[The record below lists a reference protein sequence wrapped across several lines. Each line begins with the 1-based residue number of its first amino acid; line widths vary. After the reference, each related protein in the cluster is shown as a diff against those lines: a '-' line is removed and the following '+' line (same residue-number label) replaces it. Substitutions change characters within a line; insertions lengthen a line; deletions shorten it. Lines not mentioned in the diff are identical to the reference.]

1 MNPWRLVSSSEN
13 TSIANRKEAG
23 HSFWRKLLRF
33 TLWLGLVVAL
43 FLTAIEVLA
52 RRNVNGEIARRAHL
66 GNRLFVKTQG
76 TGSPIVFIAG
86 LEGSTSYWDNV
97 FDPLTRDHR
106 LIFVD
111 ALGFGRSPWPRKAP
125 TIEDHL
131 SAMRRT
137 LIVLGATH
145 HVTFV
150 AHSFGTVLAAHYAA
164 QYPEDVDRLVLLG
177 TPIFDTPAVARQRMK
192 AMSGFA
198 ALYALSPLAARES
211 CLLMGSLRPFLT
223 WLLPRVMSIPPDVAR
238 DAVMHNWP
246 SIDGAIQNILMTQP
260 ITVPLSIIGKETVF
274 VHGRADRVTP
284 IAHVAEIARRAGA
297 RLFVTGNDHQGYL
310 KEGRSAVLDAIS
322 GRTAQGGVVGH
333 P

>member
-1 MNPWRLVSSSEN
+1 MSL
-13 TSIANRKEAG
+13 ANREQAL
-23 HSFWRKLLRF
+23 HPFWRKLLRR
-33 TLWLGLVVAL
+33 TLWLALALIL
-43 FLTAIEVLA
+43 FLASIEVLA
-52 RRNVNGEIARRAHL
+52 RRNVNGEIARRAYL
-66 GNRLFVKTQG
+66 GNRLFVKMEG
-76 TGSPIVFIAG
+76 AGDPVVFIAG

-97 FDPLTRDHR
+97 FDPLTRGHR

-125 TIEDHL
+125 KIDDHL
-131 SAMRRT
+131 SAIRRT
-137 LIVLGATH
+137 LVALGATR

-164 QYPEDVDRLVLLG
+164 QYPDDVDRLVLLG

-198 ALYALSPLAARES
+198 ALYAFAPLAARES

-223 WLLPRVMSIPPDVAR
+223 WLLPRVMSIPPNVAR

-246 SIDGAIQNILMTQP
+246 SIDGAIQNILITQSV
-260 ITVPLSIIGKETVF
+260 TVPLSIVGKKTVF

-284 IAHVAEIARRAGA
+284 VSQVAGVAQRVGA
-297 RLFVTGNDHQGYL
+297 RLLVTENDHQGYL
-310 KEGRSAVLDAIS
+310 KEGRPTVLAAI
-322 GRTAQGGVVGH
+322 TGGTPLGGNVTQ